1 MEKKITLVVF
11 CFLLLTGASS
21 AQWTPINLGT
31 TANYT
36 CVYFATPSVVYI
48 GGYLPSVITP
58 VMFKSY
64 DGGANFTVISNFPS
78 AFKAPMTLNFD
89 STGNNGIV
97 AGLGPIISTTNGGSN
112 WQVFYSPPD
121 TMIIFEAK
129 IDGQNYPVLWAG
141 GNKYYIASG
150 GLGVPFI
157 LKCTDLMSPN
167 PTLRRYYLPE
177 IYNSFQIHSVSGI
190 DSNVCFVLATY
201 NNGSV
206 ILKTTNGGSNWFD
219 VYTNSSKELFVMDV
233 DNNGSNG
240 VVMGGDNSHY
250 TIIRTTTG
258 GSTWYTDVDAP
269 GQKIRKFIQ
278 RSDTTYAV
286 GNGGQ
291 IRRLIGWQQNWVLQN
306 TSTTQKLQ
314 SVHHFHGLANKVFV
328 VGDTGVVLKTLN
340 GGVWVQNI
348 STEIPSGYFLGQN
361 YPNPFNSTTT
371 IRFAL
376 LKKDNVTIKIYDLLG
391 KESGVVVNDIF
402 EAGTFEV
409 NYDASSLT
417 SGVYYYR
424 ISSGTF
430 SETKKLVLLK

>member
-21 AQWTPINLGT
+21 AQWTPINLRT
-31 TANYT
+31 TANFT

-48 GGYLPSVITP
+48 GGYLPSVMTP

-64 DGGANFTVISNFPS
+64 DGGANFTVISNFP
-78 AFKAPMTLNFD
+78 AGFKFPVTLNFD

-121 TMIIFEAK
+121 TIIIFDSK
-129 IDGQNYPVLWAG
+129 IDGHNYPVLWAG
-141 GNKYYIASG
+141 GNKYIAAVS
-150 GLGVPFI
+150 GLGVPLL
-157 LKCTDLMSPN
+157 LKCTDIMSPN
-167 PTLRRYYLPE
+167 PTLQRYYFPA
-177 IYNSFQIHSVSGI
+177 IYNNFQIHSVAGI
-190 DSNVCFVLATY
+190 DSNECLVLATY

-206 ILKTTNGGSNWFD
+206 ILKTSNGGNNWFE
-219 VYTNSSKELFVMDV
+219 VYSTLSKELFDMDV
-233 DNNGSNG
+233 ETNGSNG

-278 RSDTTYAV
+278 RGDTTYAV

-306 TSTTQKLQ
+306 TSTSQKLQ
-314 SVHHFHGLANKVFV
+314 GVHYFHGSANKVFV

-371 IRFAL
+371 IRFAV
-376 LKKDNVTIKIYDLLG
+376 LKKDNVTIKIFDLLG
-391 KESGVVVNDIF
+391 KETDMIVNNVF

-409 NYDASSLT
+409 NYDASALT

-424 ISSGTF
+424 ITSGTF
-430 SETKKLVLLK
+430 AEAKKLVLLK